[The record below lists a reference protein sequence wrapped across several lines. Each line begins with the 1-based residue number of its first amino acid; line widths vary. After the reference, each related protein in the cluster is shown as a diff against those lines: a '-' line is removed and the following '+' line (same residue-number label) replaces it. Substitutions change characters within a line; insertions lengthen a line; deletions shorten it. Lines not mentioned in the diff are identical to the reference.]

1 MGIHYNTSW
10 LVKAISLLLA
20 NFGPP
25 QEKKTLLNEIRCRKR
40 LLPIGDLKFTFPL
53 LSG

>member
-20 NFGPP
+20 NFGPS
-25 QEKKTLLNEIRCRKR
+25 QAKAEQKKKTLLNEIRRRKR
-40 LLPIGDLKFTFPL
+40 LD
-53 LSG
+53 